1 MGYQQIKYEV
11 KDKIATI
18 YFSRPEAMNSYT
30 PLMCDEINMAL
41 DAADNDPEVR
51 AVIFTGGEGTKKP
64 TFCAGFDLN
73 YSDNPFSYLTDYSVF
88 EAEDTG
94 GINTIRIWQMKKPVI
109 AAINGSAVGV
119 GMTITLPMDVKIC
132 SEKAKMGFVF
142 ARRGFVCDAASSWF
156 LPKIVGPSKAIELC
170 CTGRIFNAQEAL
182 QMGLVTEVVPEDKV
196 YERAVEIAKEMYV
209 NCSPMSIAMCRQLIM
224 QGMGAATPMLSHK
237 LESVCYHYVAQSPD
251 AEEGAKAFLEKR
263 DPDWKTNPATDM
275 PKSYPWFPKEE
286 FPRNIQR

>member
-1 MGYQQIKYEV
+1 MPYQQIRYEV

-18 YFSRPEAMNSYT
+18 YFSRPENMNSYT
-30 PLMCDEINMAL
+30 PLMCEEINRAL
-41 DAADNDPEVR
+41 DAADNDLEVR
-51 AVIFTGGEGTKKP
+51 AVIFTGGGGTKKP

-73 YSDNPFSYLTDYSVF
+73 YSDNPFSYLTDYSVY

-94 GINTIRIWQMKKPVI
+94 GINAIRIWEMRKPVI

-156 LPKIVGPSKAIELC
+156 LLC
-170 CTGRIFNAQEAL
+170 CSGRVFNAQEAL
-182 QMGLVTEVVPEDKV
+182 RMGLVTEVVPEDKV

-224 QGMGAATPMLSHK
+224 RGMAAATPMLSHK

-263 DPDWKTNPATDM
+263 PPDWKTNPATDM
-275 PKSYPWFPKEE
+275 PKSYPWFPKEQ
-286 FPRNIQR
+286 FPRNIH

>member
-1 MGYQQIKYEV
+1 MPYQQIRYEV

-18 YFSRPEAMNSYT
+18 YFSRPENMNSYT
-30 PLMCDEINMAL
+30 PLMCEEINRAL
-41 DAADNDPEVR
+41 DAADNDLEVR
-51 AVIFTGGEGTKKP
+51 AVIFTGGGGTKKP

-73 YSDNPFSYLTDYSVF
+73 YSDNPFSYLTDYSVY

-94 GINTIRIWQMKKPVI
+94 GINAIRIWEMRKPVI

-156 LPKIVGPSKAIELC
+156 LPRIVGPSKAVELC
-170 CTGRIFNAQEAL
+170 CSGRVFNAQEAL
-182 QMGLVTEVVPEDKV
+182 RMGLVTEVVPEDKV

-209 NCSPMSIAMCRQLIM
+209 NCSPMSI
-224 QGMGAATPMLSHK
+224 MLSHK

-263 DPDWKTNPATDM
+263 PPDWKTNPATDM
-275 PKSYPWFPKEE
+275 PKSYPWFPKEQ
-286 FPRNIQR
+286 FPRNIQ

>member
-1 MGYQQIKYEV
+1 MAYQQIRYEV

-18 YFSRPEAMNSYT
+18 YFSRPENMNSYT
-30 PLMCDEINMAL
+30 PLMCDEINAAL
-41 DAADNDPEVR
+41 DEADNDPNVR

-94 GINTIRIWQMKKPVI
+94 GMNTIRIWEMKKPVI

-156 LPKIVGPSKAIELC
+156 LPRLVGPAKAVELC

-224 QGMGAATPMLSHK
+224 QGMGAPDPMLSHK

-275 PKSYPWFPKEE
+275 PKSYPWFPKKQ
-286 FPRNIQR
+286 FPRNIQ